1 MGVGRG
7 GVPWE
12 GVCAGVTGRE
22 GGLCTAACHEL
33 AGGRWLCG
41 DWTNGRAGCSSSG
54 ANHCLLVS
62 FPLLSELL
70 SRTAPTGRKEEGEE
84 GVGVGGGRG
93 GSRGLCVC
101 VDVCVWCVQWE
112 PEVQQAVEEL
122 LGFRRDKW

>member
-84 GVGVGGGRG
+84 GVGGAEGEVG
-93 GSRGLCVC
+93 VY
-101 VDVCVWCVQWE
+101 VCVWMYVCGVFSGSQRSNR
-112 PEVQQAVEEL
+112 QL
-122 LGFRRDKW
+122 RSC